1 MAESSTMNFY
11 AREERIETVFE
22 QSDWLGND
30 FYGDFYWEM
39 MVTRW
44 LKGLFERRFEF
55 DEWKMSIQRNIGF
68 NLLYSEFPFASI

>member
-11 AREERIETVFE
+11 AREEKIETVFE

-30 FYGDFYWEM
+30 FYV
-39 MVTRW
+39 VTRW